1 MLVQVVHRHN
11 AEHTQII
18 YMGEGSVIHSSGH
31 LSRALV
37 GIDGCV
43 RMMMMVI
50 VGLLLQVDL
59 IHDSIQ

>member
-1 MLVQVVHRHN
+1 MLNTHR
-11 AEHTQII
+11 I